1 MNKQMNIFQK
11 VFDMCTAFIFF
22 DALATYL
29 FLTHMIFEIFF
40 YTSSTAQGGG
50 GSFKNRKRIG
60 EIDCCEWR
68 MSEQK
73 HWPTD

>member
-1 MNKQMNIFQK
+1 MTKIYNKGNNDKIN
-11 VFDMCTAFIFF
+11 
-22 DALATYL
+22 
-29 FLTHMIFEIFF
+29 
-40 YTSSTAQGGG
+40 TSSTAQGGG
-50 GSFKNRKRIG
+50 GSFKNRKHIG